1 MLILLKLNETCG
13 DMKSTR
19 PVTST
24 STLGDLSHRTLIQ
37 SKYASSVCASR
48 VHSSTVYHGTCTVR
62 NKSPPLEITHPNRL
76 LFFSF
81 ERWIVRKTTA
91 GSILSPSFGLSLHS
105 STHVVLLHMSSELEL
120 H

>member
-1 MLILLKLNETCG
+1 MKCG

-37 SKYASSVCASR
+37 SKYASSICASR
-48 VHSSTVYHGTCTVR
+48 VHSSIVYHGTCTVR

-105 STHVVLLHMSSELEL
+105 STHVVLFHMSSELEL